1 MSWQLVDFVGP
12 IINPLRDAHSQLDQ
26 FTSLHRDAQNA
37 LQAMGTNLTNAS
49 GLDLFVGAGAGAF
62 SEAIAQYMSG
72 SAWHMQVLDQAASAT
87 MACANAVWE
96 AAAVAA
102 GASLDEGLV
111 SEVLS
116 RLTHDDVIRSG
127 GNSVVAIINDMKKTL
142 GNMASSG
149 GDFFGHLIH
158 GDIGGALHDAGREFS
173 DAGHLV
179 GDVMGLLDDIA
190 GVLFHWAERI
200 YETVKGWIEA
210 IVSFVQAL
218 FLYKPH
224 ITKGTPTQLQMSAD
238 RAFNQK
244 PNMLTLYREI
254 DAQEATSNKIGIEQL
269 GPNTLLVTL
278 AGTDT
283 NHSAWSTNLA
293 DALDAGAGDKNNPY
307 LRDIEAAIEQY
318 IKENHLPPGTQIIV
332 AGHSLG
338 GIEAEYL
345 AENNGKTNYT
355 VKDVITYGS
364 PQIGPP
370 VSGVQYDQYFNRY
383 DPITLTSWYELG
395 PIVRAVGI
403 PGALLA
409 AYNLDTGPVQNKA
422 SFIQETPVPGN
433 YNKFPSNP
441 SLYNLASMQDH
452 QYTNDTWLQNQPI
465 PLGHTTLGSI
475 NGSGTSGQ
483 TQFYV
488 GTPQNQSADWTRFS
502 LQAILDLRTPS
513 LPGIQPISSPW

>member
-12 IINPLRDAHSQLDQ
+12 IINPLRDARGQIEQ

-37 LQAMGTNLTNAS
+37 LQAMGTSLTNAG
-49 GLDLFVGAGAGAF
+49 GLDLFVGDGAVAF
-62 SEAIAQYMSG
+62 SDAIAQYMSG
-72 SAWHMQVLDQAASAT
+72 SAWHMQVLDQAVSAT
-87 MACANAVWE
+87 TACANAVWE

-116 RLTHDDVIRSG
+116 RLTHDDVIRNG
-127 GNSVVAIINDMKKTL
+127 GNSVMSIINDMKNTL

-149 GDFFGHLIH
+149 GGFFGHLIH
-158 GDIGGALHDAGREFS
+158 GDIGGALHDVGREFS

-190 GVLFHWAERI
+190 GVLFQWAERI
-200 YETVKGWIEA
+200 YETVRGWIEA

-218 FLYKPH
+218 FFYKPH
-224 ITKGTPTQLQMSAD
+224 ITKGTPTQSQINYD
-238 RAFNQK
+238 KAFNQN
-244 PNMLTLYREI
+244 PNMLTLYRKI
-254 DAQEATSNKIGIEQL
+254 DAQEATGNKIGIEQL

-283 NHSAWSTNLA
+283 SNSAWPTNLP

-307 LRDIEAAIEQY
+307 LLDIEAAIEQY
-318 IKENHLPPGTQIIV
+318 IQENHLPPGTQIVV

-395 PIVRAVGI
+395 PIAQMFGI
-403 PGALLA
+403 PAALLA
-409 AYNLDTGPVQNKA
+409 AHNLDTGPVQNKA
-422 SFIQETPVPGN
+422 SFIKETPVPGN
-433 YNKFPSNP
+433 YNNFPSNP
-441 SLYNLASMQDH
+441 SLGNLVSMQDH
-452 QYTNDTWLQNQPI
+452 QYKNDTWLQTQHI
-465 PLGHTTLGSI
+465 PLNHTTLGPI
-475 NGSGTSGQ
+475 NGNGTSGQ

-488 GTPQNQSADWTRFS
+488 GTPQNEAADWTRFS
-502 LQAILDLRTPS
+502 IQAILDLKTPS
-513 LPGIQPISSPW
+513 LPGIQSISSPW